1 MNVLFV
7 SIAFPPKNDPE
18 CLQTAR
24 FFKYLSQEND
34 LQFDV
39 VTSRMPTLFMPAD
52 DSLKSLDVGYRSKVE
67 VPIYESKLTNFI
79 LRKVGL
85 GDLMFPDS
93 KMTFYWQWKR
103 VVRELKNKPDV
114 IYSRSNPISSA
125 FMAAKLKRHFNVPWV
140 MHFSDP

>member
-93 KMTFYWQWKR
+93 KMTFHWQWKR
-103 VVRELKNKPDV
+103 
-114 IYSRSNPISSA
+114 
-125 FMAAKLKRHFNVPWV
+125 
-140 MHFSDP
+140 